1 MYFVEA
7 GPKMKKKISTK
18 IPKHALARF
27 RDVVS
32 QTPQS
37 GYFSRC
43 ILRAITSKTST
54 FYVIADK
61 NLS

>member
-1 MYFVEA
+1 
-7 GPKMKKKISTK
+7 MKKKISTK
-18 IPKHALARF
+18 IPKHALTRF

-43 ILRAITSKTST
+43 ILCILWAITCKALTM
-54 FYVIADK
+54 YVIADK
-61 NLS
+61 NLT